1 MGDILLLTDYSEVY
15 EQMGMGENGFELYRA
30 GIMWSD
36 RREIWV

>member
-15 EQMGMGENGFELYRA
+15 EQMGMGEIGFELYRA
-30 GIMWSD
+30 GIKWSD